1 MNIAQLKGEKT
12 VKTLA
17 KRLLVEPS
25 KDTPKTT
32 QAEMEASL
40 LRLNPQLAK
49 IGDLE
54 KGAAIV
60 VPDGFGLDPE
70 QSTTPLRELADL
82 LLQRAE
88 TALTDLRAT
97 LKEQAAQQAERTERV
112 QAWLKDDQ
120 AKELG
125 KQSPELK
132 AVFTDAAT
140 AVKVLPKEQDATI
153 TAETKALD
161 KVAAEVKDFR
171 TTNLTRSATIR
182 SGGITKPTP

>member
-1 MNIAQLKGEKT
+1 MNIAELKGEKT

-17 KRLLVEPS
+17 KRLLAEPS

-70 QSTTPLRELADL
+70 QSTTPLRGLADL

>member
-1 MNIAQLKGEKT
+1 MNIAELQGEKT
-12 VKTLA
+12 IKTLA
-17 KRLLVEPS
+17 KRLLAEPS

-40 LRLNPQLAK
+40 LRLNPQLAN

-60 VPDGFGLDPE
+60 VPDGFGLDPA
-70 QSTTPLRELADL
+70 QSSTPLRGLADV

-88 TALTDLRAT
+88 SALADLRTT
-97 LKEQAAQQAERTERV
+97 LKEQAVQQAERTERV
-112 QAWLKDDQ
+112 QAWLKNDE
-120 AKELG
+120 AKDLG

-132 AVFTDAAT
+132 AVFTDAT
-140 AVKVLPKEQDATI
+140 SAVKVLPKEQDATV

-161 KVAAEVKDFR
+161 KVEAEVKVFR
-171 TTNLTRSATIR
+171 TTNLTTTPAIG
-182 SGGITKPTP
+182 SGSLTKPKP